1 MPDVDCTILWYVVVL
16 LLIVSI
22 IYFTF
27 VYIILNIRSSFF
39 SKSHVFGEL
48 YLYVMLNCQGRDQ
61 VIIVES

>member
-27 VYIILNIRSSFF
+27 IYIILNIRSR
-39 SKSHVFGEL
+39 FGFRSCIYSSANPTCL
-48 YLYVMLNCQGRDQ
+48 GNC
-61 VIIVES
+61 ICT